1 MTYSFKIYKINIE
14 ENLTEISMGLKK
26 VNELMSREALPNLWK
41 YTDKLNERN
50 SKKSENTSRKRIS
63 GLLFI
68 ALGIFLLVPGIM
80 KPQELLAPLVFGVIA
95 ILIGIKNL
103 VKREAKNPFDKSAK
117 LLLENI
123 NNYIEG
129 KIVTVAF
136 LEDRM
141 EIPIISLDTGKRED
155 EVVRYSEFKYVI
167 GNKNTFLLV
176 YNDKALVL
184 EKNNLMPSNLEEF
197 CEFISSKVTYI
208 DLTKEII

>member
-1 MTYSFKIYKINIE
+1 MTYSFKMGKINIE
-14 ENLTEISMGLKK
+14 ENLTEVSMGLKK
-26 VNELMSREALPNLWK
+26 LSELMSREALPNLWK

-50 SKKSENTSRKRIS
+50 SKKSENSSRKRIS

-68 ALGIFLLVPGIM
+68 TLGIFLLVPGIM

-141 EIPIISLDTGKRED
+141 EIPIIILDTGKRED

-184 EKNNLMPSNLEEF
+184 EKNNLMPSKLEEF

>member
-1 MTYSFKIYKINIE
+1 
-14 ENLTEISMGLKK
+14 MGLKK
-26 VNELMSREALPNLWK
+26 VNELMSREASPNLWK

-63 GLLFI
+63 GLPFI

-123 NNYIEG
+123 NNYLEG

-141 EIPIISLDTGKRED
+141 EIPIIILDTGKRED

-184 EKNNLMPSNLEEF
+184 EKNNLMPSKLEEF

>member
-1 MTYSFKIYKINIE
+1 MTYSFKMGKINIE
-14 ENLTEISMGLKK
+14 ENLTEVSMGLKK
-26 VNELMSREALPNLWK
+26 LNELMSREALPNLWK

-50 SKKSENTSRKRIS
+50 SKKSENSGRKRIS
-63 GLLFI
+63 GLFFI
-68 ALGIFLLVPGIM
+68 VLGIFLLVPGIM

-141 EIPIISLDTGKRED
+141 EIPIIILDTGKRED